1 MIFLLVIFSI
11 GTIVGVANIIPGLS
25 GGTMAVITG
34 IYERIISIISSL
46 FKNIKKW
53 SVLKKDLLFLLPVIL
68 GALTGILLL
77 SNLIKYLLVAH
88 YMPTLFCFLGLIAG
102 SLPLIFRKANH
113 KGFNGKYLIGFLI
126 TLAFMLML
134 AYLSS
139 QLQSIVPVEAFGMS
153 LLEYLLIA
161 VYGMIAAAVMVVP
174 GISGSMI
181 MMMLGVYNAVIN
193 AVSSL
198 NIMVLIPF
206 IIGAVFGIV
215 LISKLIKLLLDRFYG
230 YTYYVILGFVTGSI
244 VFIFPGFSFNMD
256 GLISFIAFAAG
267 AAISYKISALKPSDH
282 SQTGIT
288 EN

>member
-1 MIFLLVIFSI
+1 MNFLVNFLK
-11 GTIVGVANIIPGLS
+11 GAIVGVANIIPGVS

-34 IYERIISIISSL
+34 IYERIINIISSL

-53 SVLKKDLLFLLPVIL
+53 DVLKKDLLFLSPVIL
-68 GALTGILLL
+68 GALAGIFLL
-77 SNLIKYLLVAH
+77 SNLIKYLLEAH

-102 SLPLIFRKANH
+102 SLPLLFKKANH
-113 KGFNGKYLIGFLI
+113 NGFKGKYLIGFLV
-126 TLAFMLML
+126 TLAFMLTL

-139 QLQSIVPVEAFGMS
+139 QSKSIAPVEAFGPS
-153 LLEYLLIA
+153 LLEFLMIA
-161 VYGMIAAAVMVVP
+161 VYGMIAATAMVVP

-181 MMMLGVYNAVIN
+181 MMMLGVYNAVID

-215 LISKLIKLLLDRFYG
+215 LISKLIKFLLDRFYG
-230 YTYYVILGFVTGSI
+230 YTYYVILGFVAGSI

-267 AAISYKISALKPSDH
+267 AAISFKISSLKPTKH
-282 SQTGIT
+282 NQTGIIK
-288 EN
+288 N